1 MRQIRTSEDLL
12 GVMPSWFL
20 GGNENKYI
28 CLSLGSRA
36 MAKVGLVELTHLI
49 APESLIRFSIQP
61 IAFATEIDQ
70 GYQVRN
76 AVAER
81 LG

>member
-1 MRQIRTSEDLL
+1 
-12 GVMPSWFL
+12 
-20 GGNENKYI
+20 
-28 CLSLGSRA
+28 